1 MTPISPSP
9 QRSSASRSPEHE
21 AYLALQ
27 LLATQLRDETEG
39 LLKAAGLSITQFNV
53 LRILRGS
60 GEEGLTCGEIGT
72 RLINKDP
79 DVTRLLDRMEKQ
91 GLVERTR
98 SAQDRRV
105 VLTRISDRGLN
116 VVGQLDTPL
125 EELHRRQFGHLG
137 EMRLRQLLTLLS
149 EAGAPGSPL
158 EST

>member
-1 MTPISPSP
+1 MSTGSKP
-9 QRSSASRSPEHE
+9 QQSGSSTLEHE

-27 LLATQLRDETEG
+27 LLATQLRDESEG

-60 GEEGLTCGEIGT
+60 GKQGLTCGDIGT

-91 GLVERTR
+91 GLVERAR
-98 SAQDRRV
+98 SEQDRRV
-105 VLTRISDRGLN
+105 VLTRISDKGLN

-125 EELHRRQFGHLG
+125 EHLHHRQFGHLG
-137 EMRLRQLLTLLS
+137 VQRLQQLLVLLAQ
-149 EAGAPGSPL
+149 AGAPGSPP
-158 EST
+158 ESI